1 MKKYILLLVSTLLF
15 ITAGA
20 QESDVVTI
28 TVNPGTDIEVV
39 EAEAATAADDYQ
51 ANDYGAKFSQSIADE
66 FMDDDANDSPL
77 DFLGVPF
84 FNRTRFIQLLV
95 RFLFNL
101 LICWIIVHF
110 FYYRKSKRRD
120 YYITLIL
127 FNTTMFLLICMMQN
141 MDMQIGLTLGLF
153 AIFGMIRYRTETV
166 PVREMTYLFVIT
178 GMAVINGFAMA
189 VSYSELVLANVLF
202 IVVIALF
209 ENVRLRHS
217 KATKLILYER
227 IELITPEHKAE
238 MIADLEKRTGLK
250 IDDAE
255 VGHIDFLR
263 DVAFVKITYEL
274 AKGETGSI
282 NHVTKAK
289 DYIS

>member
-1 MKKYILLLVSTLLF
+1 MKKLFLLFISTLLF
-15 ITAGA
+15 ATAYATRDGA
-20 QESDVVTI
+20 M
-28 TVNPGTDIEVV
+28 DIESV
-39 EAEAATAADDYQ
+39 EAETVTIEEAMS
-51 ANDYGAKFSQSIADE
+51 NDYGAKFSQSIADE
-66 FMDDDANDSPL
+66 FLDADDNDSPL

-84 FNRTRFIQLLV
+84 FNRTRFIQLLI

-101 LICWIIVHF
+101 LVCWFIVHF
-110 FYYRKSKRRD
+110 FYYRKSRRRD

-189 VSYSELVLANVLF
+189 VSYSELILANMLF
-202 IVVIALF
+202 IIIIALF
-209 ENVRLRHS
+209 ENVRFRHS
-217 KATKLILYER
+217 KSTKLILYER
-227 IELITPEHKAE
+227 IELIVPERKAE
-238 MIADLEKRTGLK
+238 LIADLETRTGLK
-250 IDDAE
+250 IDDVE

-263 DVAFVKITYEL
+263 DVAFIKITYEL

-282 NHVTKAK
+282 NHITKAK